1 MRFTAFNNFP
11 GERDDFWQ
19 VVLIPTISVLRSVD
33 LCDRYTAITFEFLF
47 WSATIL
53 IEDKNDKRTVH

>member
-53 IEDKNDKRTVH
+53 IEDHDKRTVH

>member
-19 VVLIPTISVLRSVD
+19 VVLLPAISVLRSVD
-33 LCDRYTAITFEFLF
+33 MCDRYTAITFEFLF

-53 IEDKNDKRTVH
+53 IEDNDKRRVH